1 MHFVFAV
8 IIKMI
13 MMFSPSISWA
23 PSDKI
28 SLAFVESGRGAVSSK
43 RLTWFLDLL
52 RWESSGHCVFSPCS
66 TDTVPFSCRVGNPNS
81 QACVWPS
88 IQFCLMCLQTSE
100 REGKKISTML
110 LGSVNPRLGYFIPI
124 SPPPSPPCRKVSGSE
139 WFLSSL
145 WYDLMSLWG
154 WILSVL
160 TRWLHLDGVAGSD
173 VLQK

>member
-1 MHFVFAV
+1 MWWLCPPVEPRFHPLPPNLPSSSLKDVNMHFVFAV

-100 REGKKISTML
+100 RERGKK
-110 LGSVNPRLGYFIPI
+110 
-124 SPPPSPPCRKVSGSE
+124 SPPCCWEV
-139 WFLSSL
+139 
-145 WYDLMSLWG
+145 
-154 WILSVL
+154 WIP
-160 TRWLHLDGVAGSD
+160 D
-173 VLQK
+173 